1 MKKIRVLHISET
13 FAAGVY
19 TYIKDLCS
27 YFDTQEG
34 FENYVIYSG
43 ERQDTDREKFKT
55 DFSANTELIE
65 ISMQREISPSKDLK
79 AIREIRK
86 AIKQIAPDIIHLHSS
101 KASVLGQ
108 IASRGYKKAIVF
120 YTPNGYSFLREDVS
134 RSKQRLFYFIE
145 KNIRRFFG
153 GTTIAC
159 GDTEFEH
166 AQKIGKAHLVR
177 NGVSIEEV
185 AASYREKEVS
195 QPLMLGSMGR
205 ISAQKNPELF
215 NQIALGDPESR
226 YIWIGDGELRN
237 VLTAENIQVTGWL
250 PREEA
255 LDMINTLDVYMQ
267 TSLWEG
273 LPFTVIEAMV
283 LGKPVLAT
291 NVVGNKD
298 AVAHGSSGY
307 LQDRPEEFLE
317 RINALKADHEL
328 LTRLGANS
336 KSRARE
342 LFDKN
347 KNFEGVK
354 AIYLKALSA

>member
-27 YFDTQEG
+27 FFDGQEG

-43 ERQDTDREKFKT
+43 ERQDTDREKIKT
-55 DFSANTELIE
+55 DFSENTQLIE
-65 ISMQREISPSKDLK
+65 VQMQREISPLKDIQ

-86 AIKQIAPDIIHLHSS
+86 SIKRTAPDIIHLHSS

-108 IASRGYKKAIVF
+108 IASWGTKKSNVF
-120 YTPNGYSFLREDVS
+120 YTPNGYAFLREDVS
-134 RSKQRLFYFIE
+134 SLKRRIFYFIE

-153 GTTIAC
+153 GVTIAC
-159 GDTEFEH
+159 GDTEHEY
-166 AQKIGKAHLVR
+166 AQKIGTAHLVR

-185 AASYREKEVS
+185 EASYRDKKVS
-195 QPLMLGSMGR
+195 GTLVLGSMGR
-205 ISAQKNPELF
+205 ISAQKHPALF
-215 NQIALGDPESR
+215 NQIALGAPDCQF
-226 YIWIGDGELRN
+226 IWIGDGELRKE
-237 VLTAENIQVTGWL
+237 LTAGNIQITGWL

-255 LDMINTLDVYMQ
+255 LAMISALDIYLQ

-291 NVVGNKD
+291 DVVGNKD
-298 AVAHGSSGY
+298 AVEHGHNGY
-307 LQDRPEEFLE
+307 LQNTPEEFLE
-317 RINALKADHEL
+317 RIKILKSDHDL
-328 LTRLGANS
+328 LYRLGANS
-336 KSRARE
+336 RSRARK

-347 KNFEGVK
+347 TNFKEVK
-354 AIYLKALSA
+354 AIYLDALGL

>member
-19 TYIKDLCS
+19 TYIKDLCG
-27 YFDTQEG
+27 YFDTQDG

-55 DFSANTELIE
+55 DFSSNTQLIE
-65 ISMQREISPSKDLK
+65 ISMQREISPFKDLK
-79 AIREIRK
+79 AIREMRK
-86 AIKQIAPDIIHLHSS
+86 AIRKVAPDIIHLHSS

-108 IASRGYKKAIVF
+108 IASRGHKSAKVF

-134 RSKQRLFYFIE
+134 PTKQRLFYFIE
-145 KNIRRFFG
+145 KNIRRIFG

-159 GDTEFEH
+159 GDTEYEH

-177 NGVSIEEV
+177 NGVSIKEV
-185 AASYREKEVS
+185 EASYEEKMVS
-195 QPLMLGSMGR
+195 NPLVIGSMGR

-215 NQIALGDPESR
+215 NQIALGDPDSEF
-226 YIWIGDGELRN
+226 IWIGDGELRSL
-237 VLTAENIQVTGWL
+237 LTAENIRVTGWM

-255 LDMINTLDVYMQ
+255 LALINTLDIYMQ

-298 AVAHGSSGY
+298 AVAHEHTGY
-307 LQDRPEEFLE
+307 LQNTTETFLD
-317 RINALKADHEL
+317 RINALKQDPEL
-328 LTRLGANS
+328 LLQLGRNS
-336 KSRARE
+336 ASRARE

-354 AIYLKALSA
+354 TIYLEALNS